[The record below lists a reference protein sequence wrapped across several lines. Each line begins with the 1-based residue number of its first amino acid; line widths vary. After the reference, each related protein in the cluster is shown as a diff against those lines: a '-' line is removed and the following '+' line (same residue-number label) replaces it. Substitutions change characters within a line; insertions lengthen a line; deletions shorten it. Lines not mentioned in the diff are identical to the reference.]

1 MGGSSR
7 KVLFKIT
14 SFAIHSSFLL
24 PSFFRREE
32 KRGVEKIH
40 HEKIGPKKSGN
51 CTSHFIGFY
60 ATKKCVLTIFAK
72 NTKISLVYKTALYKT
87 MKIGTFLAVIY
98 IFYVINNIILAHIVL
113 FNSM

>member
-40 HEKIGPKKSGN
+40 HEKIGPKKAEIVHLILLDFMRPKNVCLQFLQKRPKSALF
-51 CTSHFIGFY
+51 TKQLFI
-60 ATKKCVLTIFAK
+60 KL
-72 NTKISLVYKTALYKT
+72 
-87 MKIGTFLAVIY
+87 
-98 IFYVINNIILAHIVL
+98 
-113 FNSM
+113 